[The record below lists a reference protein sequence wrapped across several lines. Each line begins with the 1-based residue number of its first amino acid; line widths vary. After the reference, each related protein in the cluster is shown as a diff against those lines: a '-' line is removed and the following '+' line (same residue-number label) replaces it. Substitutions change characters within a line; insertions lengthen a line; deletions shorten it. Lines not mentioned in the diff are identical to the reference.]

1 MVKKN
6 WMLIT
11 TLKIKTSTY
20 FPCCERN
27 LYNVSQH
34 YFTFICLLRSIL
46 YLILPWN
53 DICDTFTTIHQLLL
67 TDVICIVRASSLT
80 CGNALSGG
88 GRSVLGRVF
97 QPLNHLPLHGGRNSV
112 GGRVPQCL
120 GCPLQCLL
128 ARWIRSIG
136 AYGLR
141 SLNHLGS
148 SVGQF
153 LSSRQKPLLWLLC

>member
-1 MVKKN
+1 MCTMFPNTIKDLSVHTL
-6 WMLIT
+6 WGTLIGSL
-11 TLKIKTSTY
+11 TLIGT
-20 FPCCERN
+20 
-27 LYNVSQH
+27 
-34 YFTFICLLRSIL
+34 
-46 YLILPWN
+46 LILPWN
-53 DICDTFTTIHQLLL
+53 DICHTFTTVHQLLL

-80 CGNALSGG
+80 CGNALSSG

-97 QPLNHLPLHGGRNSV
+97 QPLNHLPLHGGRDGV
-112 GGRVPQCL
+112 GGRVPQSL

-153 LSSRQKPLLWLLC
+153 LSGRQKPLLWWLC

>member
-1 MVKKN
+1 M
-6 WMLIT
+6 
-11 TLKIKTSTY
+11 
-20 FPCCERN
+20 FPN
-27 LYNVSQH
+27 TISHLS
-34 YFTFICLLRSIL
+34 FLLRSTL

-53 DICDTFTTIHQLLL
+53 DICDTFTTVHQLLL

-97 QPLNHLPLHGGRNSV
+97 QPLNHLPLHGGRDGV
-112 GGRVPQCL
+112 GGCVPQSL